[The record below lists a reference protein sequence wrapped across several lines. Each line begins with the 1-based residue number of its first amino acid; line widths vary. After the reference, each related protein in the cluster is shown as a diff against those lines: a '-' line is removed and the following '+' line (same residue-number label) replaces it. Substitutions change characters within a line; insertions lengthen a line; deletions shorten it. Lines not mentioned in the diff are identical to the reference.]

1 MNRYFNT
8 KEKALKYLEVRKK
21 RALKDIEKRGQTVI
35 GDNSC
40 VYQRCLWKKDTI
52 NLLGLG
58 ELPCMRETNELKWFT
73 WLAIITQEMVDDL
86 MKMKTLGEIQD
97 EEQRLIN
104 EISKTEIHKD
114 IRERLR
120 TTKTNIPNI

>member
-1 MNRYFNT
+1 MKRYFNT
-8 KEKALKYLEVRKK
+8 KEKAQKFLEIRRN

-40 VYQRCLWKKDTI
+40 VYQDYLWEKSTI
-52 NLLGLG
+52 NLFGQG
-58 ELPCMRETNELKWFT
+58 ELSCMTQTNKLKWFT
-73 WLAIITQEMVDDL
+73 WLAIVTQEMVDDL

-120 TTKTNIPNI
+120 TTKKNIPNI